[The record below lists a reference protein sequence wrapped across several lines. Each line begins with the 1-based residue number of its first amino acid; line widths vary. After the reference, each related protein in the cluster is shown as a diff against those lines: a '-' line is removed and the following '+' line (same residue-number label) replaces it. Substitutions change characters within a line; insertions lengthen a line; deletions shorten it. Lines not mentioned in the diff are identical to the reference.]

1 MDWTVH
7 ILIWPFIAF
16 FLVTSVFIIARCF
29 ASHDPTVDAACD
41 ASRLLFG
48 EPKKRDKK
56 EAA

>member
-41 ASRLLFG
+41 AAKFLFG
-48 EPKKRDKK
+48 EPKKRDKE